1 MTEKNDKPK
10 LELVVNNDKPDFKK
24 DPKNS
29 TADKPILKAI
39 ENDNNRY
46 AGKGMVKLI
55 RLITGEVI
63 MGFYKPNG
71 DYSVKVSDPVLVH
84 AMAGPNGQMQLGMMP
99 YMAFSKD
106 ESFEFSL
113 VNILNVANPA
123 DGLRQQYI
131 QSMTGLILPEQGGG
145 LVL

>member
-1 MTEKNDKPK
+1 MTEKNDKIK
-10 LELVVNNDKPDFKK
+10 LVVNNDNPDFKK
-24 DPKNS
+24 DLKNS
-29 TADKPILKAI
+29 TADKPILNVI

-46 AGKGMVKLI
+46 AGKGVVKLI

-71 DYSVKVSDPVLVH
+71 DYSVRISDPVLVH
-84 AMAGPNGQMQLGMMP
+84 AMADQSGQMRLGMMP
-99 YMAFSKD
+99 YMAYSKD

-123 DGLRQQYI
+123 DGLKQQYI
-131 QSMTGLILPEQGGG
+131 QSMTGLILPEQGSG